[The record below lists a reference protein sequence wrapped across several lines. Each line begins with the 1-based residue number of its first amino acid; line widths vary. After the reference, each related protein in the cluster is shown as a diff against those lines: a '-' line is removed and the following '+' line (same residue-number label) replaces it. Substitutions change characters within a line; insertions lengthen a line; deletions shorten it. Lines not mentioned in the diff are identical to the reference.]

1 MERTRRQLP
10 GFSMIELVLVIAIIG
25 ILMGVVG
32 WNMFGNVDRA
42 SQRATEASL
51 RTIGQAIKDYNIN
64 HNRTN
69 PPTLQALVDTKI
81 LEANS
86 LNDAWGTPYYYRATG
101 TQGREF
107 SLISAGKDKELGTDD
122 DINYWDLGT
131 K

>member
-1 MERTRRQLP
+1 MRHRHLHARA
-10 GFSMIELVLVIAIIG
+10 FSMIELVLVIAIIG

-42 SQRATEASL
+42 SQRATEASM
-51 RTIGQAIKDYNIN
+51 RTLGQAIKDYNIN

-69 PPTLQALVDTKI
+69 PESLQALVLANI
-81 LEANS
+81 IEANS
-86 LNDAWGTPYYYRATG
+86 LKDAWGSDYYYRPTG

-107 SLISAGKDKELGTDD
+107 SLISSGKDKMLGSED
-122 DINYWDLGT
+122 DINYFDLGT